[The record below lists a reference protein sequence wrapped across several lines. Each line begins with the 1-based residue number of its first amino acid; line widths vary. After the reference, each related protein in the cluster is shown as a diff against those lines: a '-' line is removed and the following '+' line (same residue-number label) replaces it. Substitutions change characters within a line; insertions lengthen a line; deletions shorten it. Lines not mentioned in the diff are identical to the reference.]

1 MSSLGNIIRKE
12 VKELL
17 TPSAL
22 IPIIIMALVFGSIG
36 SMVGGSTQK
45 LSEKPT
51 IGVIDLDHSPLSQF
65 VYTQYDHASKIIYN
79 QSDVQ
84 AGIDAVRAGQ
94 GVALIVI
101 NPGFESNISSNHTGS
116 ARIVWVLEGA
126 SIIDSIS
133 VAPVSSINAIVLNNL
148 SRYIIDHHITDNSSV
163 VLQPVSVSEDT
174 VFKGRMMAGVNPGTI
189 QSVVQ
194 QQGIIVPVIVLM
206 VIIMAGSMVVSSMGM
221 EKENKTLETLLTL
234 PVKRTSIVLGK
245 LVGAAIVG
253 LIVAVIYMFGFSYYM
268 SSLTVSAPIDL
279 AKYGMT
285 LNMFDYLLVGI
296 SLFLALVCGLALC
309 MILGIFTKNYK
320 AAQSMTLPVTLLAM
334 VPMFI
339 TMFADFNT
347 LPTAI
352 QALVF
357 GIPFSHPMM
366 AMKELMFGNTAM
378 VLAGIAYEAIFAAVA
393 MFIAVTLFK
402 KDILLTGRAK
412 SAKKGKVSLLNY
424 GLLKKR

>member
-51 IGVIDLDHSPLSQF
+51 IGVIDLDHSQLSQF
-65 VYTQYDHASKIIYN
+65 VYSQYDHASNIVYN

-84 AGIDAVRAGQ
+84 AGIDAVRAQ
-94 GVALIVI
+94 NGVALIVI
-101 NPGFESNISSNHTGS
+101 NSGFESNISSNHTGS
-116 ARIVWVLEGA
+116 ARIIWVLEGA

-133 VAPVSSINAIVLNNL
+133 VAPVTSLNAVVLNDL
-148 SRYIIDHHITDNSSV
+148 SRYIIDHHITENSSV

-194 QQGIIVPVIVLM
+194 QQGLIVPVIVLM

-245 LVGAAIVG
+245 LVGAAVVG

-285 LNMFDYLLVGI
+285 LGVVDYALVGI
-296 SLFLALVCGLALC
+296 SLFLSLVCGLALC

-352 QALVF
+352 QAVVF

-366 AMKELMFGNTAM
+366 AMKELMFGNTGIVM
-378 VLAGIAYEAIFAAVA
+378 AGIAYEAIFAAVA

-412 SAKKGKVSLLNY
+412 SARKGKVSLLNY
-424 GLLKKR
+424 SLLKKR

>member
-174 VFKGRMMAGVNPGTI
+174 VFKGHMMAGVNPGTI

-285 LNMFDYLLVGI
+285 LNMFDYLLVGV

>member
-65 VYTQYDHASKIIYN
+65 VYTQYDHASKIVYN

-148 SRYIIDHHITDNSSV
+148 SRYIIDHHVTDNSSV
-163 VLQPVSVSEDT
+163 VLQPVSISEDT

-285 LNMFDYLLVGI
+285 LNMFDYLLVGV

-366 AMKELMFGNTAM
+366 AMKELMFGNTGM

-424 GLLKKR
+424 SLLKKR